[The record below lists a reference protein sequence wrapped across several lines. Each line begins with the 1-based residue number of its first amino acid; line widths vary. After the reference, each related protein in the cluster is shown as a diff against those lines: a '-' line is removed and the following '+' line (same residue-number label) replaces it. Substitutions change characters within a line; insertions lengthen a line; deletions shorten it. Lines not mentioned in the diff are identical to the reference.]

1 MKTKEISYD
10 DGLKLAQKDE
20 SHFFDHKALEV
31 GGQKVQKIACAFANA
46 DGGEFIIGIKDS
58 ADEPDDHKRWN
69 GASKIEEFNSHLQ
82 ALSEVT
88 PTLDF
93 SCTFLTCKTFPGM
106 CLLVKIEKSAS
117 VHETSG
123 KEIYIRHG
131 AQSLKITDKQKVVEL
146 QFAKGATSFE
156 DFVVSTV
163 PPETVVESK
172 ELRNFL
178 NDFSPRT
185 EPLEYVISEN
195 LIDLKNYDPRVSG
208 LLLFANN
215 PSSCLPRKCA
225 VKIIRY
231 ETKEDEPERDYL
243 KETIPVEGPSCQL
256 INDSVKI
263 VTKIMSSIRVW
274 TAEGLKSMSYP
285 PEAIWEII
293 TNAIIHRDYSI
304 SDDVQIIIYDNR
316 IEVISPGKLPG
327 YVTTVNILESRFAR
341 NHKIVRTLS
350 KYKNAPNKDIGEGL
364 NTAFEKM
371 KEWKLK
377 SPIIEELD
385 RSVKVTIPHIPLAR
399 PTELILEFL
408 KMNDSINNKQTREI
422 TGIKSE
428 NLVKLEFYKLRDD
441 GLLERIPGLVGP
453 ASAWRLTQKGIKQA
467 RLSLDKV

>member
-1 MKTKEISYD
+1 MKQKNISKHD
-10 DGLKLAQKDE
+10 ALNLIEKQE
-20 SHFFDHKALEV
+20 SHFFDHKAFEISGV
-31 GGQKVQKIACAFANA
+31 KVQKISTAFANA
-46 DGGEFIIGIKDS
+46 DGGGFLIGIRDFK
-58 ADEPDDHKRWN
+58 DEPDSLKRWVSGKN
-69 GASKIEEFNSHLQ
+69 IEDFNSHLQ

-93 SCTFLTCKTFPGM
+93 SCTFLTCND
-106 CLLVKIEKSAS
+106 L
-117 VHETSG
+117 HETAA
-123 KEIYIRHG
+123 KEIYVRNG
-131 AQSLKITDKQKVVEL
+131 AQSLKITDRQKVIEL

-163 PPETVVESK
+163 PPESVFESK
-172 ELRNFL
+172 ELQSFL
-178 NDFSPRT
+178 HDFSPRT
-185 EPLEYVISEN
+185 EPLEYVVSEN

-215 PSSCLPRKCA
+215 PSALLPRKCA

-243 KETIPVEGPSCQL
+243 KETISVEGTSMHL
-256 INDSVKI
+256 ISETVRI
-263 VTKIMSSIRVW
+263 VTEIMSSIRVW
-274 TAEGLKSMSYP
+274 TPTGLKAMQYP
-285 PEAIWEII
+285 PEAVWEII

-304 SDDVQIIIYDNR
+304 SDDVQILIYDNR
-316 IEVISPGKLPG
+316 IEILSPGKLPG
-327 YVTTVNILESRFAR
+327 YVTLNNILDSRYAR

-377 SPIIEELD
+377 APIIEELE
-385 RSVKVTIPHIPLAR
+385 RSVKVTIPHAPLAR

-408 KMNDSINNKQTREI
+408 ENNPTINNKQAREI

-428 NLVKLEFYKLRDD
+428 NLVKVEFYKLRDEE
-441 GLLERIPGLVGP
+441 LIERVPGLEGP
-453 ASAWRLTQKGIKQA
+453 ASAWRKK
-467 RLSLDKV
+467 K